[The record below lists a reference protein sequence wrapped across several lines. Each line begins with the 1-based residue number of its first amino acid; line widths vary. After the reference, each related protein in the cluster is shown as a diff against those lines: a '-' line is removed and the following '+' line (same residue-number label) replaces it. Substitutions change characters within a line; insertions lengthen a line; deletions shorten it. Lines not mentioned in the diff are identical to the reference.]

1 VPRPKSPGTTL
12 PASWPFAEIRTED
25 FACLLGLGASAINP
39 YLALDTIEDMRRRQ
53 MLSERLTTEDARKHY
68 LKALGK
74 GPPPSSAR
82 R

>member
-1 VPRPKSPGTTL
+1 MQRAL
-12 PASWPFAEIRTED
+12 DRLRREAEEYAED
-25 FACLLGLGASAINP
+25 G

>member
-1 VPRPKSPGTTL
+1 MQRAL
-12 PASWPFAEIRTED
+12 DRLRREAEEYAED
-25 FACLLGLGASAINP
+25 G

-53 MLSERLTTEDARKHY
+53 MLPERLTTEDARKHY